1 MIGVPVVDAFRVGSG
16 PYPILGNTCYH
27 CPMPRG
33 LSDTQIERVT
43 QALLAQRHRVTV
55 RDVMGALRTE
65 FGGCGRT
72 ERVCRILRRLEAAS
86 AAPQVSTAAAE
97 DEIEALR
104 ARVRAAEARALL
116 SEERERHHQDLWA
129 SRYAEKI
136 AELEKHQPR
145 AASRVTG
152 VSHEQYLR
160 VYQRAAELARRLAK
174 YEDPDKPSS

>member
-1 MIGVPVVDAFRVGSG
+1 
-16 PYPILGNTCYH
+16 
-27 CPMPRG
+27 MPRG
-33 LSDTQIERVT
+33 LSDNQIERVT
-43 QALLAQRHRVTV
+43 HELLADRHRVTV
-55 RDVMGALRTE
+55 RDVMGALRSK

-72 ERVCRILRRLEAAS
+72 ERICRILKKLEAAHPLPQRS
-86 AAPQVSTAAAE
+86 AAATE

-104 ARVRAAEARALL
+104 ERVRVAEARAVL

-145 AASRVTG
+145 PTSRLTG

-160 VYQRAAELARRLAK
+160 VYQRAAELARRLAV
-174 YEDPDKPSS
+174 YEDPDKPPSS